1 MELQTYDSALEV
13 YRQDLSEHPHNI
25 WSLFGIQQALAMMGE
40 SDPVIDKD
48 LFEAL
53 NYADIWMPSTKY

>member
-1 MELQTYDSALEV
+1 
-13 YRQDLSEHPHNI
+13 
-25 WSLFGIQQALAMMGE
+25 MMGE